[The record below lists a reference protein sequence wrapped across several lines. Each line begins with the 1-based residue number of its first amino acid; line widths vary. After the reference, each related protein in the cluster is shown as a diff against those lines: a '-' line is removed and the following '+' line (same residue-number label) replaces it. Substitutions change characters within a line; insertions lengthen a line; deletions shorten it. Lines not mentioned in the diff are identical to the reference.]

1 MADIKIIVGYETVTQ
16 ADQAFKILDK
26 TVKSTARQYEQA
38 FNKITG
44 WQKRFSSE
52 QNRVNASLNTN
63 YLAQQKSS
71 KSARDS
77 ARAFEANEKA
87 LRGVAAAHEL
97 TRKKYVAGAA
107 AGANLKR
114 AQGELSAA
122 YRVGVINIDEYRQA
136 LILLNQQNVGNR
148 RSTNNLGVAMQQT
161 GYQVGDFVVQVQS
174 GQNPM
179 VAFGQQATQLVGVMY
194 LLPPAVL
201 ASTKSIFGLSVSVSA
216 LVMSLGIAIPIL
228 TAIGAAYMRFKK
240 ESDKAG
246 KAVTELGERV
256 KSLRD
261 SLKQYKREKLA
272 EGLGITADQFV
283 SKEAVDDAK
292 KRLEEVKQKYLDSM
306 SSVNPLVVAKSLLS
320 LLNPLSSPID
330 VSDEEQAI
338 IDARKTLADVNA
350 RLDAQQDKRAN
361 NQRNNLAQELALQQK
376 IAKFGSDSAQVKS
389 LELEQEIASRHR
401 DLEAQR
407 KSLELKGEDVD
418 ALKKQVEQTLRLEAA
433 NAKVG
438 EQLMSHVKLYQ
449 DALETR
455 KAEKKSADEL
465 VSAGAANLVLLELE
479 KDFTKDSVLYREEL
493 VRQERLRLQELVKT
507 TGMQQTQADLIL
519 QQFMDSQRLTVEMSN
534 SADKAKSLADALKD
548 ASSAMASLSG
558 FSDGL
563 DKKLAVSLAKV
574 QALKS
579 GADSAIAG
587 SIAGMR
593 FDYDK
598 RLNAAKDAGITGIA
612 LDRQYGDEG
621 ATISAIEKTETERK
635 RLEAANRKTSKSGS
649 KSGDKINAFEK
660 LTVELARRKEL
671 LGMSEAQ
678 ATVTKGIWK
687 LEDAL
692 GKDRAKYSAAE
703 LKAIVQKGIAL
714 AETELAAEE
723 AIAQQQAL
731 ADTLESSMSDAFT
744 SMVDGTKSFK
754 DAMKDMARAVIKQL
768 FEILVVQRMVGSFDS
783 KAGTG
788 SGLVGMIMGAVGGM
802 GAGTSTNAISG
813 PMTSSIRPPKMYA
826 DGGVVTRATGFG
838 TSGGGSGIMGEA
850 GPEAIMPL
858 KRGSNGKLG
867 VQMEG
872 SGGGDTIV
880 VHQNFNFQSNGD
892 DSIKKLIAQAAPQIS
907 AMTKS
912 SLLNDRRRGGA
923 TKAAF
928 G

>member
-63 YLAQQKSS
+63 YLAQQKSN

-77 ARAFEANEKA
+77 ARAFEESAKA
-87 LRGVAAAHEL
+87 QRGVAAAHEL

-136 LILLNQQNVGNR
+136 LILLNQQNLGNR

-246 KAVTELGERV
+246 KAVTELEERV

-292 KRLEEVKQKYLDSM
+292 KRLEEVKQGYLDSM
-306 SSVNPLVVAKSLLS
+306 SSFNPIEVAKSLWS
-320 LLNPLSSPID
+320 AFNPISSPID
-330 VSDEEQAI
+330 VSDEVKALTE
-338 IDARKTLADVNA
+338 ARLFLGEVNA
-350 RLDAQQDKRAN
+350 RLDEQQDKRAN
-361 NQRNNLAQELALQQK
+361 NQRYNLAQELALQQK

-465 VSAGAANLVLLELE
+465 ILANENNLELLTLE
-479 KDFTKDSVLYREEL
+479 SQYTKDSVQYRKEL
-493 VRQERLRLQELVKT
+493 VTQERERLEALVRT
-507 TGMQQTQADLIL
+507 TGMQQYQADIQLS
-519 QQFMDSQRLTVEMSN
+519 QFETQMDITGEMSN
-534 SADKAKSLADALKD
+534 SADRAKDLADALKD
-548 ASSAMASLSG
+548 AASAMASL
-558 FSDGL
+558 L
-563 DKKLAVSLAKV
+563 DTGSLEAKLAGLVAETN
-574 QALKS
+574 AIRS
-579 GADSAIAG
+579 GANSA
-587 SIAGMR
+587 
-593 FDYDK
+593 
-598 RLNAAKDAGITGIA
+598 AAS
-612 LDRQYGDEG
+612 YV
-621 ATISAIEKTETERK
+621 AIEGVKAAQKRDTALAAGVINPEFINDTYREKMEAINKVGAQRTIRDTERDNA
-635 RLEAANRKTSKSGS
+635 RAASRGAKKSKTTPSA
-649 KSGDKINAFEK
+649 NAFEK
-660 LTVELARRKEL
+660 LTVELARRKDL
-671 LGMSEAQ
+671 LNMSEAQ

-714 AETELAAEE
+714 SETEKAAEE
-723 AIAQQQAL
+723 AIAQQQAF

-768 FEILVVQRMVGSFDS
+768 FEVLVVQQMVGSFNAAS
-783 KAGTG
+783 GTG
-788 SGLVGMIMGAVGGM
+788 SGIVGAIMGAVTPQANGGAWQ
-802 GAGTSTNAISG
+802 GGSQVQA
-813 PMTSSIRPPKMYA
+813 YA
-826 DGGVVTRATGFG
+826 NGGVVNGPTTFG
-838 TSGGGSGIMGEA
+838 MSGGKTGLMGEA

-872 SGGGDTIV
+872 SGGGDNIV

>member
-63 YLAQQKSS
+63 YLAQQKSN

-77 ARAFEANEKA
+77 ARAFEENEKA

-194 LLPPAVL
+194 LLPPATL
-201 ASTKSIFGLSVSVSA
+201 AAKVGIFGLSLSVSA
-216 LVMSLGIAIPIL
+216 LVMALGIAIPVL

-240 ESDKAG
+240 NSDTAG
-246 KAVTELGERV
+246 KAATELGEKI
-256 KSLRD
+256 KSLKD
-261 SLKQYKREKLA
+261 SLKEYKREKIA
-272 EGLGITADQFV
+272 EGLGITADQLV
-283 SKEAVDDAK
+283 SREAVGEAKKSLKEAEDNYRTYLDNMKSINPFKALRGGLTTLNFLSDPSDTSAQTKAVAEAK
-292 KRLEEVKQKYLDSM
+292 KDLLEV
-306 SSVNPLVVAKSLLS
+306 
-320 LLNPLSSPID
+320 
-330 VSDEEQAI
+330 
-338 IDARKTLADVNA
+338 TA
-350 RLDAQQDKRAN
+350 RLREQQNKTASD
-361 NQRNNLAQELALQQK
+361 QRHNLTQELALQLK
-376 IAKFGSDSAQVKS
+376 IAKFGSDSSQVKS

-401 DLEAQR
+401 GLESQR

-455 KAEKKSADEL
+455 KSEKKSADEL
-465 VSAGAANLVLLELE
+465 ILANENLLGLLSLE
-479 KDFTKDSVLYREEL
+479 SQYTKDSVQYRKEL
-493 VRQERLRLQELVKT
+493 VTQERERLETLVRT
-507 TGMQQTQADLIL
+507 TGMQQYQADIQLS
-519 QQFMDSQRLTVEMSN
+519 QFETQMDITGEMSN
-534 SADKAKSLADALKD
+534 SADRAKDLADALKD
-548 ASSAMASLSG
+548 AASAMASL
-558 FSDGL
+558 L
-563 DKKLAVSLAKV
+563 DTGSLEAKLAGLVAETKAIRSGANSAAASYVAIEGVKAAQKRDTALAAGVINPEFINDTYRDKMEAINKV
-574 QALKS
+574 GAQRTIRDTERDNARGAKKS
-579 GADSAIAG
+579 GG
-587 SIAGMR
+587 SIDGSNAVQ
-593 FDYDK
+593 K
-598 RLNAAKDAGITGIA
+598 LQQQIELNRQLVGLSKEKAAV
-612 LDRQYGDEG
+612 
-621 ATISAIEKTETERK
+621 
-635 RLEAANRKTSKSGS
+635 
-649 KSGDKINAFEK
+649 
-660 LTVELARRKEL
+660 LTQVN
-671 LGMSEAQ
+671 SIQ
-678 ATVTKGIWK
+678 NS
-687 LEDAL
+687 L
-692 GKDRAKYSAAE
+692 GKDRGKYSRE
-703 LKAIVQKGIAL
+703 AIEGLVKQNEAYKEQQRVI
-714 AETELAAEE
+714 EE
-723 AIAQQQAL
+723 AKAQQDNL
-731 ADTLESSMSDAFT
+731 AKSISSSMGDAFT
-744 SMVDGTKSFK
+744 SIVDGTKSVK
-754 DAMKDMARAVIKQL
+754 DAFKDMARSIIKQL
-768 FEILVVQRMVGSFDS
+768 FDIFVV
-783 KAGTG
+783 KKITG
-788 SGLVGMIMGAVGGM
+788 FLEKSLSGLFGGASANGNVFSGGSQVQ
-802 GAGTSTNAISG
+802 A
-813 PMTSSIRPPKMYA
+813 YA
-826 DGGVVTRATGFG
+826 NGGVVNGPTTFG
-838 TSGGGSGIMGEA
+838 MSGGKTGLMGEA

-872 SGGGDTIV
+872 GGGDTIV